1 MLSFGSDDHCIKD
14 FKLGS
19 DGGPT
24 ASNSLWLFKI
34 HASPWFIFSFV
45 CCLLFGV
52 YCLVVSLYD
61 GGGTT
66 VVDADVVASRW
77 FGYSST
83 DYKLLDVGNGSTKLK
98 KKKIIKNIIIR
109 GSVNQNYVNLE
120 LLRLFGEIFMFQ

>member
-1 MLSFGSDDHCIKD
+1 MTSDLRHSQMNMSCCLLEEYNHCCPLGLMTIASRTSNWVLMEGQQLHIHCGS
-14 FKLGS
+14 LRYMPPPG
-19 DGGPT
+19 
-24 ASNSLWLFKI
+24 LFFPLF
-34 HASPWFIFSFV
+34 AG

-83 DYKLLDVGNGSTKLK
+83 DYK
-98 KKKIIKNIIIR
+98 
-109 GSVNQNYVNLE
+109 
-120 LLRLFGEIFMFQ
+120 